1 MKKSFIKIKSYI
13 GGIITVLII
22 YTMSLSL
29 GIYCISEYDIYTYIV
44 FLILFLIVYIPGFIS
59 LLFLFNYR
67 IHFDN
72 TGIYTTIFN
81 KRKKWITNYEQ
92 IKKVEIYV
100 SRGLRINLYKENNDI
115 INLEY
120 NKKIIFLLRDCCNE
134 HIKEYITK
142 YIEKM

>member
-1 MKKSFIKIKSYI
+1 MKKSFIKIKSYM

-29 GIYCISEYDIYTYIV
+29 GIYCISEYDIYTFIV

-59 LLFLFNYR
+59 LIFLFNYR

-100 SRGLRINLYKENNDI
+100 SRGLRINLYLENNGI

-120 NKKIIFLLRDCCNE
+120 NKKIVFLLREHCNE
-134 HIKEYITK
+134 CIKEYITK
-142 YIEKM
+142 YINKM